1 MGTSIALR
9 IADVPVSRSTRTVRA
24 WRARAREKLM
34 AKVVL
39 PTPPLPDEIGMM
51 RLMATGRIRVYRAET
66 FCVRRSLRGMNA
78 QRRLSL
84 VAIESVQSMQI
95 QLFRKLSLFAEL
107 DDRELASVA
116 AVAKTRRYAK
126 DDVVFHADESGDGF
140 CLIREGQVKVTMISP
155 EGKEIILSIL
165 GPGDFFGEMALLD
178 DEPRSATVVATEALD
193 LITIWRSDFLQ
204 ILAEN
209 FDITRKVLAEISQ
222 RLRTASNR
230 IESLATMDVYGRLA
244 RFFLDLA
251 KDQGKVLDNG
261 YVAVTR
267 PTHQAIANM
276 IGTSRETVSRLI
288 HDLMRQNLLISEGK
302 TIYLKKTALDQFR
315 EEA

>member
-1 MGTSIALR
+1 
-9 IADVPVSRSTRTVRA
+9 
-24 WRARAREKLM
+24 
-34 AKVVL
+34 
-39 PTPPLPDEIGMM
+39 
-51 RLMATGRIRVYRAET
+51 
-66 FCVRRSLRGMNA
+66 
-78 QRRLSL
+78 
-84 VAIESVQSMQI
+84 MQASF
-95 QLFRKLSLFAEL
+95 FRKFPLFADL
-107 DDRELASVA
+107 DDRELSAIA

-126 DDVVFHADESGDGF
+126 DDVVFHADESGDIF

-155 EGKEIILSIL
+155 EGKEIILSLL

-178 DEPRSATVVATEALD
+178 DEPRSATVVATESLD
-193 LITIWRSDFLQ
+193 LVTIWRSDFLQ

-209 FDITRKVLAEISQ
+209 FDITKKVLAEISR

-288 HDLMRQNLLISEGK
+288 HDLMRQNLLLSEGK
-302 TIYLKKTALDQFR
+302 TIYLRKTALDQFR
-315 EEA
+315 AEV

>member
-1 MGTSIALR
+1 MQ
-9 IADVPVSRSTRTVRA
+9 VS
-24 WRARAREKLM
+24 
-34 AKVVL
+34 
-39 PTPPLPDEIGMM
+39 
-51 RLMATGRIRVYRAET
+51 
-66 FCVRRSLRGMNA
+66 F
-78 QRRLSL
+78 
-84 VAIESVQSMQI
+84 
-95 QLFRKLSLFAEL
+95 FRKFPLFADL
-107 DDRELASVA
+107 DERELASIA

-126 DDVVFHADESGDGF
+126 DDAVFHADESGDVF

-155 EGKEIILSIL
+155 EGKEIILSLL

-178 DEPRSATVVATEALD
+178 DEPRSATVVATEPLE
-193 LITIWRSDFLQ
+193 LVTIWRSDFLQ

-209 FDITRKVLAEISQ
+209 FSITRKVLAEISR
-222 RLRTASNR
+222 RLRSASNR

-251 KDQGKVLDNG
+251 KNQGKVLENG

-288 HDLMRQNLLISEGK
+288 HDLMRQNLLLSEGK
-302 TIYLKKTALDQFR
+302 TIYLRKTALDQFR
-315 EEA
+315 AEL

>member
-1 MGTSIALR
+1 
-9 IADVPVSRSTRTVRA
+9 
-24 WRARAREKLM
+24 
-34 AKVVL
+34 
-39 PTPPLPDEIGMM
+39 
-51 RLMATGRIRVYRAET
+51 
-66 FCVRRSLRGMNA
+66 
-78 QRRLSL
+78 
-84 VAIESVQSMQI
+84 MQPSF
-95 QLFRKLSLFAEL
+95 FRKFPLFADL
-107 DDRELASVA
+107 DDRELASIA

-126 DDVVFHADESGDGF
+126 DDVVFHADESGDVF

-155 EGKEIILSIL
+155 EGKEIILSLL

-178 DEPRSATVVATEALD
+178 DEPRSATVMATEPLE
-193 LITIWRSDFLQ
+193 LVTIWRSDFLQ

-209 FDITRKVLAEISQ
+209 FSIAKKVLAEISR
-222 RLRTASNR
+222 RLRNASNR

-267 PTHQAIANM
+267 PTHQSIANM

-288 HDLMRQNLLISEGK
+288 HDLMRQNLLLSEGK
-302 TIYLKKTALDQFR
+302 TIYLRKTALDQFR
-315 EEA
+315 SEL

>member
-1 MGTSIALR
+1 
-9 IADVPVSRSTRTVRA
+9 
-24 WRARAREKLM
+24 
-34 AKVVL
+34 
-39 PTPPLPDEIGMM
+39 
-51 RLMATGRIRVYRAET
+51 
-66 FCVRRSLRGMNA
+66 
-78 QRRLSL
+78 
-84 VAIESVQSMQI
+84 MQAAF
-95 QLFRKLSLFAEL
+95 FRKFPLFADL
-107 DDRELASVA
+107 DERELSAIA
-116 AVAKTRRYAK
+116 AVAKSRRYAK
-126 DDVVFHADESGDGF
+126 DDVIFHADESGDVF

-155 EGKEIILSIL
+155 EGKEIILSLL

-193 LITIWRSDFLQ
+193 LVTIWRSDFLQ

-209 FDITRKVLAEISQ
+209 FDITKKVLAEISR

-251 KDQGKVLDNG
+251 RDQGKVLDNG

-288 HDLMRQNLLISEGK
+288 HDLMRQNLLLSEGK
-302 TIYLKKTALDQFR
+302 TIYLRKTALDQFR
-315 EEA
+315 AEV

>member
-1 MGTSIALR
+1 
-9 IADVPVSRSTRTVRA
+9 
-24 WRARAREKLM
+24 
-34 AKVVL
+34 
-39 PTPPLPDEIGMM
+39 
-51 RLMATGRIRVYRAET
+51 
-66 FCVRRSLRGMNA
+66 MNT

-95 QLFRKLSLFAEL
+95 QLFRKFSLFAEL

-126 DDVVFHADESGDGF
+126 DDVVFHADESGDVF
-140 CLIREGQVKVTMISP
+140 CLIREGEVKVTMISP
-155 EGKEIILSIL
+155 EGKEIILSML

-178 DEPRSATVVATEALD
+178 DEPRSATVIATTPLD
-193 LITIWRSDFLQ
+193 VVTIWRSDFLQ

-209 FDITRKVLAEISQ
+209 FSITRKVLAEISR
-222 RLRTASNR
+222 RLRSASNR

-251 KDQGKVLDNG
+251 REQGQVLDNG

-288 HDLMRQNLLISEGK
+288 HDLMKQGLLLRSE
-302 TIYLKKTALDQFR
+302 
-315 EEA
+315 